1 QYQTAP
7 DPTVST
13 FNEFEQYQNIGGVR
27 NRGVELGVKTDS
39 KLKWSGDLA
48 YTYLDAKFTKNDSY
62 WMSMGVRG
70 SLPSVLYNNTGNV
83 VPRTPTHKMNLSTRY
98 RYSPA
103 WSFSAEMN
111 AQSGMFADEVN
122 LVWVGGRTLFNA
134 MANYEIKTEHGMK
147 WSAFARIDNLFDR
160 LYYSTIRGGSDGD
173 GNGVYNA
180 EDMSITVDPGR
191 VWTAGLTLS
200 F

>member
-1 QYQTAP
+1 
-7 DPTVST
+7 
-13 FNEFEQYQNIGGVR
+13 
-27 NRGVELGVKTDS
+27 
-39 KLKWSGDLA
+39 
-48 YTYLDAKFTKNDSY
+48 
-62 WMSMGVRG
+62 M
-70 SLPSVLYNNTGNV
+70 
-83 VPRTPTHKMNLSTRY
+83 PRTPKHKANLSTRY
-98 RYSPA
+98 RYTSA
-103 WSFSAEMN
+103 LSFSAEMN
-111 AQSGMFADEVN
+111 AQSGLYADEVN
-122 LVWVGGRTLFNA
+122 QIWVGGRTLFNA
-134 MANYEIKTEHGMK
+134 MVNYELKTERGMK